1 MARLSRE
8 CSYKLR
14 SNWTAAAAA
23 DAAAPMP
30 RHRRSPSSL
39 PTKEAK
45 TSSMEGRKGN
55 GRGLRSADSEADAD
69 DGRVKSGAA
78 HRGGGGGGGGS
89 NSVAVVRRRRPD
101 GLWMSPP
108 RRPPPSVPRRRG
120 RPGTGGPVFERDYT
134 AFRARVWV
142 PGALRAR
149 SSDSGAGH

>member
-14 SNWTAAAAA
+14 SNWTAAAA

-78 HRGGGGGGGGS
+78 HSGGGGGGGGS
-89 NSVAVVRRRRPD
+89 NSVAVVGGGRTDCGCRRRAVLLP
-101 GLWMSPP
+101 
-108 RRPPPSVPRRRG
+108 PRRRG